1 MYAFVSGSPDPQRFM
16 DPFVSWEIAQ
26 KANKW
31 AGRNSTRWRND
42 EYDRLF
48 RAAENEM
55 DPLKRAAHFIKMNDL
70 VVQNVV
76 VIPFAWRGN
85 ASAVSNRLRGT
96 ELSGWD
102 SDLWNLAHWYR
113 E

>member
-1 MYAFVSGSPDPQRFM
+1 
-16 DPFVSWEIAQ
+16 
-26 KANKW
+26 
-31 AGRNSTRWRND
+31 
-42 EYDRLF
+42 
-48 RAAENEM
+48 
-55 DPLKRAAHFIKMNDL
+55 

-85 ASAVSNRLRGT
+85 ASAVANRLRGT

-102 SDLWNLAHWYR
+102 SDFWNLAHWYR